1 MTKTEEEY
9 KSLNTDQKRI
19 VDKVLA
25 AVCHETEPIHLIVS
39 GQGSINILHQSVSK
53 ELNCSGLSVAA
64 AAPIGLAAFNI
75 NGN

>member
-1 MTKTEEEY
+1 VVKAVSTY
-9 KSLNTDQKRI
+9 NKST
-19 VDKVLA
+19 
-25 AVCHETEPIHLIVS
+25 
-39 GQGSINILHQSVSK
+39 K